1 MRTALRM
8 FALSMAILTLTA
20 SAARATHTVY
30 APNYP
35 TLSQLES
42 GWNAAFVSWLAV
54 QYGGT
59 PVITSTT
66 TYAGPDGQIF
76 VVSSFTA
83 GTINGRILGRAFDP
97 QEATPVGDGS
107 YSYQVKSTGAFTCTS
122 DPESTCAYE
131 PHERHYQD
139 GSYERWC
146 ACRHQTGAK
155 GASVTLMPADSF
167 TGSYR
172 IRPGDYGSLP
182 ALN

>member
-35 TLSQLES
+35 ALSQLES

-83 GTINGRILGRAFDP
+83 GTINGRILGLAFDP

-107 YSYQVKSTGAFTCTS
+107 YSYQVKSTG
-122 DPESTCAYE
+122 
-131 PHERHYQD
+131 
-139 GSYERWC
+139 
-146 ACRHQTGAK
+146 
-155 GASVTLMPADSF
+155 L
-167 TGSYR
+167 
-172 IRPGDYGSLP
+172 LP
-182 ALN
+182 ARQIRSRHAHTNRTNATIRTAAINGGARADTRRGQRAHPSH